1 MAKITYEDKEFLNK
15 SENIADKNKVN
26 DTDLNEIK
34 NTVNQNDTNV
44 GDLSDLNTIDKS
56 SIVNSIN
63 EINNKGI
70 YSTTE
75 QAVGTWID
83 GKTVYRKVIDLGALN
98 IQSGNITIPSTPTDV
113 IVNGWFIMKQNDS
126 YYLQYT
132 GISIL
137 RKINDTTLYMVAGE
151 SFVCQQMYIVLEYT
165 KPE

>member
-1 MAKITYEDKEFLNK
+1 MAQITYADKVALNTN
-15 SENIADKNKVN
+15 SQIADINKTTAS
-26 DTDLNEIK
+26 DMNEIK
-34 NTVNQNDTNV
+34 SVVNENDTNV